1 MITKEQ
7 LAFQESLAFE
17 VWMRETVRTI
27 HYADNNQM
35 SDAYNRVMN
44 NYLEVKIYESTERK
58 RDGIN

>member
-1 MITKEQ
+1 MTKEQ

-17 VWMRETVRTI
+17 VWMRETVKTI
-27 HYADNNQM
+27 HYADNNKM
-35 SDAYNRVMN
+35 SDAYNRVIN